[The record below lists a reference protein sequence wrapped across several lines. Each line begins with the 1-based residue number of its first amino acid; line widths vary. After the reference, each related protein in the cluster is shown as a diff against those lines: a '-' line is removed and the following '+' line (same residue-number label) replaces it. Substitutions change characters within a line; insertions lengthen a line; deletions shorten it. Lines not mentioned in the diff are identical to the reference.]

1 MFQKIKTFINTFNS
15 TVRSLQIFQLFRFAG
30 MLLIGIL
37 LAKLDLPLA
46 KIGVYE
52 SVLFLSGATTFFWVS
67 GLMNSTLSIY
77 PKKSEADQKSFLFN
91 IGIILIGFSIIT
103 SAAIGAYLFYSNQ
116 NLITEGSIKTAI
128 IIYIL
133 INTPTFFNEYYFLLA
148 EKKKLLIGYGILGF
162 LINVSVVIIPV
173 IYTGEILYSI
183 YGLILFSFI
192 KLILFISIIAK
203 KTIHQFNLSQIL
215 LFLKSATPLIISIFI
230 SGSADYID
238 SWLVGTYFGQEKFAI
253 FRYGAKE
260 LPLSL
265 ILANSL
271 STAMIPVLSS
281 GQGIKEHFGK
291 LRKESSLL
299 MNWLFPLTLL
309 LLLSSKIVYPIIFS
323 ERFSESSEIFNIYLL
338 LIISRMTF
346 PQAIMMALD
355 AKKEIFQT
363 AVLEIIINISASYFF
378 MLKFGMVGVA
388 YGTIVAFFAEKL
400 ILALLLK
407 SKNIDFQEY
416 TPIRLWLG
424 YSSLMIV
431 TYLFVEN
438 FL

>member
-162 LINVSVVIIPV
+162 LINVSVYKPMP
-173 IYTGEILYSI
+173 
-183 YGLILFSFI
+183 
-192 KLILFISIIAK
+192 A
-203 KTIHQFNLSQIL
+203 
-215 LFLKSATPLIISIFI
+215 P
-230 SGSADYID
+230 
-238 SWLVGTYFGQEKFAI
+238 
-253 FRYGAKE
+253 
-260 LPLSL
+260 
-265 ILANSL
+265 
-271 STAMIPVLSS
+271 
-281 GQGIKEHFGK
+281 GI
-291 LRKESSLL
+291 
-299 MNWLFPLTLL
+299 
-309 LLLSSKIVYPIIFS
+309 
-323 ERFSESSEIFNIYLL
+323 
-338 LIISRMTF
+338 
-346 PQAIMMALD
+346 
-355 AKKEIFQT
+355 
-363 AVLEIIINISASYFF
+363 
-378 MLKFGMVGVA
+378 
-388 YGTIVAFFAEKL
+388 
-400 ILALLLK
+400 
-407 SKNIDFQEY
+407 
-416 TPIRLWLG
+416 
-424 YSSLMIV
+424 
-431 TYLFVEN
+431 
-438 FL
+438 